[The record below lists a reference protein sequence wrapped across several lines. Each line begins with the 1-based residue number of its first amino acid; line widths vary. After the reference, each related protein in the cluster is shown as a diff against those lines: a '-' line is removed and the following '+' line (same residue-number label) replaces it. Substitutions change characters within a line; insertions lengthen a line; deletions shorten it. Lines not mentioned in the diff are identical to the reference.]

1 MNVEICRAIREK
13 RLLQLEYKGHM
24 RTIAPH
30 VYGIDSAGDEMLSG
44 YQVGG
49 GSAGGESSGW
59 KSLKVSEIR
68 ELSVTAKKFGPRREY
83 RHNDPAMTE
92 IFCQL

>member
-1 MNVEICRAIREK
+1 MNVDICRAIREQ
-13 RLLQLEYKGHM
+13 RLLQLEYKGHL

-30 VYGIDSAGDEMLSG
+30 VYGIDSSGDEMLSG

-49 GSAGGESSGW
+49 GSVGGEQSGW
-59 KSLKVSEIR
+59 KSLKVSGIR
-68 ELSVTAKKFGPRREY
+68 ELSVTPKKFTPRREY
-83 RHNDPAMTE
+83 RHDDPAMID